1 MIRFNKILVPT
12 DFSENAEAA
21 YTSAQKIADVFGG
34 KVDFLHVIPTVKYLN
49 ESLKKIGVPLDMAE
63 DVYPKIFEESEQKLE
78 DAMNQYLKDENRGSH
93 KVIIERKPSETISK
107 YASSHDYDL
116 IVMGAKGIH
125 ETSMMRGSTTEK
137 VIRKSKV
144 PVFSIEGDLDENS
157 IRNIVMPTDGS
168 ALSFTA
174 FPMAVALADT
184 FSADLTLFHV
194 VELYGKSSAVVTPSD
209 GELNSIYK
217 NLIGRLNEFL
227 DSQGIEL
234 IHIQSSGVVFE
245 DSVTITDGD
254 NSRSVQLHTK
264 VVRGISAHHEIEN
277 YASDEADLLI
287 MATHGH
293 SGFAHLI
300 LGSTAEKVAQY
311 ISKPV
316 ITVRP
321 DKTLF
326 EKEAD

>member
-12 DFSENAEAA
+12 DFSKNAEAA
-21 YTSAQKIADVFGG
+21 YTSAQKLADVFGG
-34 KVDFLHVIPTVKYLN
+34 KVDFLHVVPTIKYLN

-63 DVYPKIFEESEQKLE
+63 DVYPKIFKESEQKLE
-78 DAMNQYLKDENRGSH
+78 EAMKILKDENRGNY
-93 KVIIERKPSETISK
+93 KVIIDRKPSETISK

-116 IVMGAKGIH
+116 VVMGAKGKD

-144 PVFSIEGDLDENS
+144 PVFSIEGDLDEKS
-157 IRNIVMPTDGS
+157 IKNIVMPTDGS
-168 ALSFTA
+168 SLSFTA

-184 FSADLTLFHV
+184 FNADLTLFHV
-194 VELYGKSSAVVTPSD
+194 VELYGNSSAVVTPSD

-217 NLIGRLNEFL
+217 NLIGRLNDFL
-227 DSQGIEL
+227 DTQDIEL

-245 DSVTITDGD
+245 DTVTITDGD
-254 NSRSVQLHTK
+254 NSRSLQLHTK
-264 VVRGISAHHEIEN
+264 IVRGISAHYEIEN

-300 LGSTAEKVAQY
+300 LGSTAEKVTQY

-321 DKTLF
+321 DKKLF
-326 EKEAD
+326 EKESD